1 MELHGGTCAPRRQA
15 RVPRR
20 PRGPRVDDRP
30 LLLHNGRRR
39 LAPDFVLEKTT
50 RFLLITW
57 CVKTMNCRFVQGRH
71 PCRGWFVGNAGRRD
85 QRVGLTHFHAAL
97 AWRVQKKALEWSS
110 SVHREPIRLRPNT
123 SLSMSRRPATDR
135 RALRPTTASLSRLTT
150 RGDGGNAERATT
162 AFRQR
167 RQAEAEYYR
176 MEALLSKI
184 GLLCASDVLSASLRR
199 ESMCLVVS
207 G

>member
-1 MELHGGTCAPRRQA
+1 MAAPAPRDAKRVCPAALEA
-15 RVPRR
+15 RVS
-20 PRGPRVDDRP
+20 
-30 LLLHNGRRR
+30 
-39 LAPDFVLEKTT
+39 TT
-50 RFLLITW
+50 GLCFCTTAADGWRQTSSSRKQQDSFLKMT
-57 CVKTMNCRFVQGRH
+57 NCRFVQGRH

-123 SLSMSRRPATDR
+123 SLSMSRKTATDR

-199 ESMCLVVS
+199 ASMCLVVS

>member
-1 MELHGGTCAPRRQA
+1 MI
-15 RVPRR
+15 
-20 PRGPRVDDRP
+20 
-30 LLLHNGRRR
+30 
-39 LAPDFVLEKTT
+39 VLQ
-50 RFLLITW
+50 FTW
-57 CVKTMNCRFVQGRH
+57 RVKTMNCRYVQGRH

-110 SVHREPIRLRPNT
+110 SVHREPIRQRPNT
-123 SLSMSRRPATDR
+123 SLSMSRKTATDR
-135 RALRPTTASLSRLTT
+135 PALRPTTASLSRLTT

>member
-1 MELHGGTCAPRRQA
+1 MSLA
-15 RVPRR
+15 
-20 PRGPRVDDRP
+20 RP

-110 SVHREPIRLRPNT
+110 SVHREPIRSAIRQRPNT
-123 SLSMSRRPATDR
+123 SLSMSRKTATDR

-199 ESMCLVVS
+199 ASMCLVVS

>member
-1 MELHGGTCAPRRQA
+1 M
-15 RVPRR
+15 
-20 PRGPRVDDRP
+20 
-30 LLLHNGRRR
+30 
-39 LAPDFVLEKTT
+39 
-50 RFLLITW
+50 
-57 CVKTMNCRFVQGRH
+57 
-71 PCRGWFVGNAGRRD
+71 CRGGGGGYTGVKGGLGQSGQACSTGRSD
-85 QRVGLTHFHAAL
+85 TFHAAL

-123 SLSMSRRPATDR
+123 SLSMSRKTATDR

-167 RQAEAEYYR
+167 RQAEAEYHR
-176 MEALLSKI
+176 MKALLSKI
-184 GLLCASDVLSASLRR
+184 GLLYASYVLSASLRR
-199 ESMCLVVS
+199 VSKCLVVS